1 MKRIKPYFAY
11 LVLISL
17 SFSCS
22 TVKNKAGISKGNLNI
37 PALDIEGTYQ
47 SISSQ
52 MGFSDKEELS
62 DYVIEVKAD
71 TITLFYKEVSGNK
84 VISIYTFNLKK
95 VSDLIFIESK
105 LIKGNYLYNWFN
117 GMVTYDKR
125 KKILQFSN
133 GIEVDGGPL
142 TIWQRI

>member
-1 MKRIKPYFAY
+1 MERIKPYIAY

-17 SFSCS
+17 SYSCS
-22 TVKNKAGISKGNLNI
+22 TVKNKAGMSKENFNL
-37 PALDIEGTYQ
+37 PALDFEGTYQ

-52 MGFSDKEELS
+52 LGFSDKEELS

-71 TITLFYKEVSGNK
+71 TISLFYKSASVNK
-84 VISIYTFNLKK
+84 EISIYIFNLKREGN
-95 VSDLIFIESK
+95 LIYIDCK
-105 LIKGNYLYNWFN
+105 LIKGNNLYNWFN

>member
-17 SFSCS
+17 SYSCS
-22 TVKNKAGISKGNLNI
+22 TVKNKAGMSKKNFNL
-37 PALDIEGTYQ
+37 PALDFEGTYQ

-105 LIKGNYLYNWFN
+105 LIKGNNLYNWFN